1 VPLSRA
7 NASAGAAIVAAC
19 LAARP
24 GVAAPGAA
32 GRIEGRVTIS
42 VPVPPAPPS
51 AAYGSRRLA
60 ATPAPATEISN
71 VIVYVKDAPR
81 QASLPPMRASILQQ
95 NETFVPHVVAVTTG
109 STVEFPNGDPF
120 FHDVFSLSRSGSFDL
135 GSYPKGKSK
144 SERFPRAGLI
154 KVYCHLHSH
163 MSATIMV
170 FDHSYFAIPSADG
183 TFAIDDVPSGTYTV
197 TAWHERIGDSSQ
209 QVTVEAGRPAGIQFT
224 LPITAK

>member
-1 VPLSRA
+1 M
-7 NASAGAAIVAAC
+7 
-19 LAARP
+19 
-24 GVAAPGAA
+24 
-32 GRIEGRVTIS
+32 TIS

-51 AAYGSRRLA
+51 AAYSSRRLP
-60 ATPAPATEISN
+60 ATPAPATEIRN
-71 VIVYVKDAPR
+71 VIVYLKDAPR
-81 QASLPPMRASILQQ
+81 PASLAPMRASILQQ
-95 NETFVPHVVAVTTG
+95 NETFVPHVVAITTG
-109 STVEFPNGDPF
+109 STVEFPNGDSF

-170 FDHSYFAIPSADG
+170 FDHPYFAIPAADG
-183 TFAIDDVPSGTYTV
+183 TFAIDDVPTGTYAV

-209 QVTVEAGRPAGIQFT
+209 QVTVEAGRPTAIQFA